1 MEVDDFLQ
9 ALLKSGMQKNFV
21 KRGKFD
27 TSLQDVCIFPI
38 VYEHLPLEELGV
50 SKYVGS
56 AVSIGMYLQHSYRPK
71 HR

>member
-1 MEVDDFLQ
+1 MGVDDFLQ

-38 VYEHLPLEELGV
+38 VYERTPSTG
-50 SKYVGS
+50 GTWC
-56 AVSIGMYLQHSYRPK
+56 
-71 HR
+71 